1 MTEGGSQWKSP
12 ISCLNKLMRFKV
24 VWSKHLFMHSTWLD
38 PEIKTK
44 LGYLTSD
51 LQNEKLWRETSN
63 TIRCEKQ
70 KIVSNASY
78 PIIIFI
84 FDNYRFYRFIV
95 NEKLKPSY
103 NLATKSTQSPLDI
116 KCDEAFN
123 KLKEKFR
130 WWWYATPVIA
140 GFVKVLLVRPC
151 QS

>member
-1 MTEGGSQWKSP
+1 
-12 ISCLNKLMRFKV
+12 
-24 VWSKHLFMHSTWLD
+24 MHSTWLD

-84 FDNYRFYRFIV
+84 FDNYRFYRFLLDG
-95 NEKLKPSY
+95 KLTDLQY
-103 NLATKSTQSPLDI
+103 N
-116 KCDEAFN
+116 
-123 KLKEKFR
+123 
-130 WWWYATPVIA
+130 
-140 GFVKVLLVRPC
+140 
-151 QS
+151 